1 MLRHLIDSSSRH
13 VRILFPRG
21 VRAATSSSGS
31 NGDVPPRSGNVTQQ
45 LRPSTNGNSYMR
57 GGSGGISSS
66 SDSNSGVG
74 ATAQLR
80 VALKDGSSSSAAAK
94 GAAALAAA
102 MAASPNSSPLP
113 EGAPAL
119 IDSTARERAAGGSGA
134 AVLNALS
141 ANPYGWPDAA
151 RAAREA
157 PLWML
162 HEASRADTR
171 VPLPPIDA
179 YAERSVTFAPISVP
193 ERDAQGR
200 AYATGGRKNAV
211 ARVWVKMGDGLF
223 SVNGKPL
230 EAAFSRIAHRR
241 EAIEPLVASQS
252 AGAWDVTV
260 MVAGGGLSGQAG
272 AIKHGLAKA
281 ISRYEPQFKPVMR
294 AC

>member
-1 MLRHLIDSSSRH
+1 MLRRLVDSSSRH
-13 VRILFPRG
+13 VRILDFFPCG
-21 VRAATSSSGS
+21 VRAVTSSSSGS
-31 NGDVPPRSGNVTQQ
+31 NGDVPRSGNVTQQ
-45 LRPSTNGNSYMR
+45 QPRSGGYSNGYMR
-57 GGSGGISSS
+57 GVGTTDSNSSS
-66 SDSNSGVG
+66 SNSNSNSS
-74 ATAQLR
+74 
-80 VALKDGSSSSAAAK
+80 GSSSSNGPAVK

-102 MAASPNSSPLP
+102 MAATPNSSPLP

-119 IDSTARERAAGGSGA
+119 LDSTARERAAGGSGT

-171 VPLPPIDA
+171 VPLPPVDA

-211 ARVWVKMGDGLF
+211 ARVWVKVGDGVF
-223 SVNGKPL
+223 TVNGKPL

-294 AC
+294 SC